1 VKTTR
6 PYRQSARAEA
16 RARTRERILEGAE
29 SLYRRGW
36 YDHVTLRDVAVE
48 ADVAVQTVVNHFGTK
63 AGLLAAVAET
73 MGARIA
79 SRRDEIAPGDAA
91 GGVAMLI
98 GEYEELG
105 DAIVRMIALEDRVEE
120 LIPLLAH
127 GRQVHREW
135 VQRVFAEAIPQSP
148 KTERERRT
156 AGFIAATD
164 VLTWKILRREQGLSR
179 RATEIA
185 MRDTVLA
192 LYDRQKGAT

>member
-1 VKTTR
+1 MTR

-29 SLYRRGW
+29 SLYRRRW
-36 YDHVTLRDVAVE
+36 YDHVTLRDVARE

-63 AGLLAAVAET
+63 AGLLAAVAES

-79 SRRDEIAPGDAA
+79 SKRDEVPAGDVA

-120 LIPLLAH
+120 LTPLLAR
-127 GRQVHREW
+127 GRQVHRAW
-135 VQRVFAEAIPQSP
+135 VQRVFADAIPPAPGAES
-148 KTERERRT
+148 ERRT

-192 LYDRQKGAT
+192 LYDRQKGTT